1 MKTKFYLLSLA
12 LAAILPVSCSQD
24 TALNPEPQ
32 AETGCMSFNIT
43 LDRALTS
50 RAGETDPLPTRCLLE
65 VYEGATNKLVGKQQS
80 TTSSSTSFSI
90 SVANLEKGKE
100 YTFVFWADGGEDTYN
115 TESLTAITPK
125 KDNAIA
131 FSGKT
136 MTAVESGKTVSVT
149 LSHVVAKL
157 SLVHS
162 ADVNLTAGDQI
173 MVQFTQQK
181 YSFNALSSSYS
192 KTEPQNVK
200 LTRTVTADKTNGEIF
215 SLYMLAPND
224 DMTSGG
230 DKSMMVSDFKL
241 GFQAKDATSSHSK
254 EIPNVTFKANHRTV
268 ITGNI
273 RDISF
278 DTQKISVSLNQ
289 NWDEDIIPTPD
300 EGGQPTEPEEPK
312 QPDDPTPVTPVT
324 PGNSNISLTSA
335 GTLTESQIQ
344 SALANGNDLKIA
356 GQMNDADFTTL
367 RNYLV
372 NNPSKTVNLDI
383 SETTVTSIPN
393 RAFCITENVGF
404 GDESEISKPIT
415 SLSSIILPNTMTS
428 IGTEAFADC
437 QHLQSVSIPASV
449 TTIEDYAFF
458 RTSITEVSAP
468 GITTLGDG
476 AFKECAELI
485 SVTLGKVQKIGSQAF
500 FRSPKLTILDLSKC
514 TSVPARPSQPFT
526 TNLQLTIFVPA
537 DLLSGFKSSW
547 SYVVSGVS
555 TYTINWS
562 AK

>member
-1 MKTKFYLLSLA
+1 MKTKFYLLSLV

-32 AETGCMSFNIT
+32 TETGCMSFNIT

-80 TTSSSTSFSI
+80 TTSSTSFSI

-115 TESLTAITPK
+115 TGSLTAITPK

-131 FSGKT
+131 FSGKIRA
-136 MTAVESGKTVSVT
+136 AVESGKTVSVT
-149 LSHVVAKL
+149 LSHAVAKL

-162 ADVNLTAGDQI
+162 ADVNLTAGDQV

-181 YSFNALSSSYS
+181 YSFNALSGSYS
-192 KTEPQNVK
+192 KTETQKVN
-200 LTRTVTADKTNGEIF
+200 LTQTVTADKTNGEIF

-224 DMTSGG
+224 EMMSGG

-289 NWDEDIIPTPD
+289 NWGEDIIPTPD

-324 PGNSNISLTSA
+324 PGNSTISLTSA

-344 SALANGNDLKIA
+344 SALANGNDLKIT

-367 RNYLV
+367 RTYLLV
-372 NNPSKTVNLDI
+372 HSEQNVNLDI
-383 SETTVTSIPN
+383 SET
-393 RAFCITENVGF
+393 
-404 GDESEISKPIT
+404 
-415 SLSSIILPNTMTS
+415 
-428 IGTEAFADC
+428 
-437 QHLQSVSIPASV
+437 SV
-449 TTIEDYAFF
+449 TTIPTDAFYQCGNLTGITLSSSVTTIGEYAFAE
-458 RTSITEVSAP
+458 T
-468 GITTLGDG
+468 GISEIIANGVTTLEAG
-476 AFKECAELI
+476 AFRNCPNLTTASFGDLKSVEGTIFYESKNISTIDLTRCTTTFTNKNAFFSDRQTVTIYVNEELI
-485 SVTLGKVQKIGSQAF
+485 IPFK
-500 FRSPKLTILDLSKC
+500 TIWDNYNFNI
-514 TSVPARPSQPFT
+514 TWT
-526 TNLQLTIFVPA
+526 T
-537 DLLSGFKSSW
+537 K
-547 SYVVSGVS
+547 
-555 TYTINWS
+555 
-562 AK
+562 

>member
-24 TALNPEPQ
+24 TALNPELQ
-32 AETGCMSFNIT
+32 AETGCISFNIT

-80 TTSSSTSFSI
+80 TTGSTSFSI

-115 TESLTAITPK
+115 TGSLTAITPK

-149 LSHVVAKL
+149 LSHAVAKL

-162 ADVNLTAGDQI
+162 ANVNLSADDQV

-181 YSFNALSSSYS
+181 YSFNALSGSYS
-192 KTEPQNVK
+192 KTETQKVN
-200 LTRTVTADKTNGEIF
+200 LTQTVTADKTNGEIF

-224 DMTSGG
+224 EMMSGG

-289 NWDEDIIPTPD
+289 NWGEDIIPTPD
-300 EGGQPTEPEEPK
+300 EGGQPTEPDEPK

-324 PGNSNISLTSA
+324 PGNSTISLTSA
-335 GTLTESQIQ
+335 GTLTDSQIQ
-344 SALANGNDLKIA
+344 SALANGNDLKIT

-367 RNYLV
+367 RTYLLAHSEQ
-372 NNPSKTVNLDI
+372 NVNLDI
-383 SETTVTSIPN
+383 SET
-393 RAFCITENVGF
+393 
-404 GDESEISKPIT
+404 
-415 SLSSIILPNTMTS
+415 
-428 IGTEAFADC
+428 
-437 QHLQSVSIPASV
+437 SV
-449 TTIEDYAFF
+449 TTIPTDAFYQCGNLTGITLSSSVTTIGVYAFSE
-458 RTSITEVSAP
+458 TGITEIIANGV
-468 GITTLGDG
+468 TTLDDG
-476 AFKECAELI
+476 ALKGCSNLTNASFGNLI
-485 SVTLGKVQKIGSQAF
+485 SVGTTVFVNSKNLSSIDFSRCTTVPHY
-500 FRSPKLTILDLSKC
+500 SP
-514 TSVPARPSQPFT
+514 PAFT
-526 TNLQLTIFVPA
+526 TGQNVTIYVNES
-537 DLLSGFKSSW
+537 LLGSFASEWNIPSCKITW
-547 SYVVSGVS
+547 A
-555 TYTINWS
+555 I
-562 AK
+562 K

>member
-24 TALNPEPQ
+24 TALNPELQ

-65 VYEGATNKLVGKQQS
+65 VYEGATDKLVGKQQS
-80 TTSSSTSFSI
+80 TTGSTSFSI

-136 MTAVESGKTVSVT
+136 TTAVESGKTVSVV

-162 ADVNLTAGDQI
+162 ADVNLTAGDRI

-181 YSFNALSSSYS
+181 YSFNVLSGSYS
-192 KTEPQNVK
+192 KTETQEVN
-200 LTRTVTADKTNGEIF
+200 LTQTVTADKTNGEIF

-224 DMTSGG
+224 EMMSGG

-289 NWDEDIIPTPD
+289 NWGEDIIPTPD
-300 EGGQPTEPEEPK
+300 EGGQPTEPDDPK

-324 PGNSNISLTSA
+324 PGNSTISLTSA
-335 GTLTESQIQ
+335 GTLTDSQIQ
-344 SALANGNDLKIA
+344 SALANGNDLKIT

-367 RNYLV
+367 RSYLV

-383 SETTVTSIPN
+383 SETAVTTIPED
-393 RAFCITENVGF
+393 AFNGCMNLT
-404 GDESEISKPIT
+404 
-415 SLSSIILPNTMTS
+415 SIILSEN
-428 IGTEAFADC
+428 
-437 QHLQSVSIPASV
+437 
-449 TTIEDYAFF
+449 
-458 RTSITEVSAP
+458 
-468 GITTLGDG
+468 ITTLDTYAFNETGIAEIIANGVTRLEQGALRSCTNLTNVCLGDLTYIG
-476 AFKECAELI
+476 TNAFTYCTNLK
-485 SVTLGKVQKIGSQAF
+485 
-500 FRSPKLTILDLSKC
+500 TIDLSKC
-514 TSVPARPSQPFT
+514 SAVPKYSSPIID
-526 TNLQLTIFVPA
+526 NGHNLTIYVSETKLN
-537 DLLSGFKSSW
+537 DFKSNLKIA
-547 SYVVSGVS
+547 GC
-555 TYTINWS
+555 TITWV

>member
-24 TALNPEPQ
+24 TALNPELQ

-43 LDRALTS
+43 LDCALTS

-80 TTSSSTSFSI
+80 TTGSISFSI

-115 TESLTAITPK
+115 TGSLTAITPK

-136 MTAVESGKTVSVT
+136 TTAVESGKTVSVI

-162 ADVNLTAGDQI
+162 ADINLIAGDQV

-181 YSFNALSSSYS
+181 YSFNALSGSYS
-192 KTEPQNVK
+192 TTETQEVNHTHP
-200 LTRTVTADKTNGEIF
+200 VTADKTNGEIF

-224 DMTSGG
+224 EMMSGG

-289 NWDEDIIPTPD
+289 NWGEDIIPTPD
-300 EGGQPTEPEEPK
+300 EGGQQTEPEEPK
-312 QPDDPTPVTPVT
+312 QPEEPTPVTPVT
-324 PGNSNISLTSA
+324 PGNSTISLTSA
-335 GTLTESQIQ
+335 GTLTDSQIQ
-344 SALANGNDLKIA
+344 SALANGNDLKIT
-356 GQMNDADFTTL
+356 GSMNDVDFTTL
-367 RNYLV
+367 KTYLLAHSEQNV
-372 NNPSKTVNLDI
+372 KLDI
-383 SETTVTSIPN
+383 SETAVTTIPFE
-393 RAFCITENVGF
+393 AFYKCENLIGIT
-404 GDESEISKPIT
+404 
-415 SLSSIILPNTMTS
+415 LSS
-428 IGTEAFADC
+428 
-437 QHLQSVSIPASV
+437 SV
-449 TTIEDYAFF
+449 TTIGEYAFAE
-458 RTSITEVSAP
+458 T
-468 GITTLGDG
+468 GISEIIANGVTILEAG
-476 AFKECAELI
+476 AFRKCPNLTTASFGDLKSVEGTIFFESKNISTIDLTRCTATFTNKNSFFSSGQTVTIYVNEELI
-485 SVTLGKVQKIGSQAF
+485 IPFK
-500 FRSPKLTILDLSKC
+500 TIWDNYNFNI
-514 TSVPARPSQPFT
+514 TWT
-526 TNLQLTIFVPA
+526 T
-537 DLLSGFKSSW
+537 K
-547 SYVVSGVS
+547 
-555 TYTINWS
+555 
-562 AK
+562 

>member
-162 ADVNLTAGDQI
+162 ADVNLTAGDQV

-241 GFQAKDATSSHSK
+241 GFQANDATSSHSK

-278 DTQKISVSLNQ
+278 DTQIISVSLNQ
-289 NWDEDIIPTPD
+289 DWGKDIIPTTD
-300 EGGQPTEPEEPK
+300 ESGQPTEPDDPK

-324 PGNSNISLTSA
+324 PGNSTISLTSA

-367 RNYLV
+367 KTYLLAHSEQNV
-372 NNPSKTVNLDI
+372 KLDI
-383 SETTVTSIPN
+383 SETAVTTIPFE
-393 RAFCITENVGF
+393 AFYKCENLIGIT
-404 GDESEISKPIT
+404 
-415 SLSSIILPNTMTS
+415 LSS
-428 IGTEAFADC
+428 
-437 QHLQSVSIPASV
+437 SV
-449 TTIEDYAFF
+449 TTIGEYAFAE
-458 RTSITEVSAP
+458 T
-468 GITTLGDG
+468 GISEIIANGVTTLEAG
-476 AFKECAELI
+476 AFRKCPNLTTASFGDLKSVEGTIFFESKNISTIDLTRCTATFTNKNSFFSSGQTVTIYVNEELI
-485 SVTLGKVQKIGSQAF
+485 IPFK
-500 FRSPKLTILDLSKC
+500 TIWDNYNFNI
-514 TSVPARPSQPFT
+514 TWT
-526 TNLQLTIFVPA
+526 T
-537 DLLSGFKSSW
+537 K
-547 SYVVSGVS
+547 
-555 TYTINWS
+555 
-562 AK
+562 

>member
-24 TALNPEPQ
+24 TALNPELQ

-65 VYEGATNKLVGKQQS
+65 VYEGATDKLVGKQQS
-80 TTSSSTSFSI
+80 TTGSTSFSI

-136 MTAVESGKTVSVT
+136 TTAVESGKTVSVV

-162 ADVNLTAGDQI
+162 ADVNLTAGDRI

-181 YSFNALSSSYS
+181 YSFNVLSGSYS
-192 KTEPQNVK
+192 KTEIQEVN
-200 LTRTVTADKTNGEIF
+200 LTQTVTADKTNGEIF

-224 DMTSGG
+224 EMMSGG

-289 NWDEDIIPTPD
+289 NWGEDIIPTPD
-300 EGGQPTEPEEPK
+300 EGGQPTEPDDPK

-324 PGNSNISLTSA
+324 PGNSTISLTSA
-335 GTLTESQIQ
+335 GTLTDSQIQ
-344 SALANGNDLKIA
+344 SVLANGNDLKIT

-367 RNYLV
+367 RTYLV

-383 SETTVTSIPN
+383 SETAVTAIPFE
-393 RAFCITENVGF
+393 AFYKCGNLIGIT
-404 GDESEISKPIT
+404 
-415 SLSSIILPNTMTS
+415 LSS
-428 IGTEAFADC
+428 
-437 QHLQSVSIPASV
+437 SV
-449 TTIEDYAFF
+449 TTIGEYAFAE
-458 RTSITEVSAP
+458 T
-468 GITTLGDG
+468 GISEIIANGVTTLEAG
-476 AFKECAELI
+476 AFRKCPNLTTASFGDLKSVEGTIFFESKNISTIDLTRCTATFTNKNSFFSSGQTVTIYVNEELI
-485 SVTLGKVQKIGSQAF
+485 IPFK
-500 FRSPKLTILDLSKC
+500 TIWDNYNFNI
-514 TSVPARPSQPFT
+514 TWT
-526 TNLQLTIFVPA
+526 T
-537 DLLSGFKSSW
+537 K
-547 SYVVSGVS
+547 
-555 TYTINWS
+555 
-562 AK
+562 

>member
-24 TALNPEPQ
+24 TALNPELQ

-65 VYEGATNKLVGKQQS
+65 VYEGATDKLVGKQQS
-80 TTSSSTSFSI
+80 TTGSTSFSI

-136 MTAVESGKTVSVT
+136 TTAVESGKTVSVV
-149 LSHVVAKL
+149 LSHAVAKL

-162 ADVNLTAGDQI
+162 ADVNLTADDQV

-181 YSFNALSSSYS
+181 YSFNALSGSYS
-192 KTEPQNVK
+192 KTETQKVN
-200 LTRTVTADKTNGEIF
+200 LTQTVTADKTNGEIF

-224 DMTSGG
+224 EMMSGG

-289 NWDEDIIPTPD
+289 NWGEDIIPTPD
-300 EGGQPTEPEEPK
+300 EGGQPTEPDEPK

-324 PGNSNISLTSA
+324 PGNSTISLTSA
-335 GTLTESQIQ
+335 GTLTDSQIQ
-344 SALANGNDLKIA
+344 SALANGNDLKIT

-367 RNYLV
+367 RTYLLAHSEQ
-372 NNPSKTVNLDI
+372 NVNLDI
-383 SETTVTSIPN
+383 SET
-393 RAFCITENVGF
+393 
-404 GDESEISKPIT
+404 
-415 SLSSIILPNTMTS
+415 
-428 IGTEAFADC
+428 
-437 QHLQSVSIPASV
+437 SV
-449 TTIEDYAFF
+449 TTIPTDAFYQCGNLTGITLSSSVTTIGVYAFF
-458 RTSITEVSAP
+458 GT
-468 GITTLGDG
+468 GINEIIANGVTVLDFG
-476 AFKECAELI
+476 AFKECPNLTNASFGDLSNVEMQI
-485 SVTLGKVQKIGSQAF
+485 FMGSENITTIDFTRCTKAFKNKGYVFSHNQSVTIYVAE
-500 FRSPKLTILDLSKC
+500 
-514 TSVPARPSQPFT
+514 
-526 TNLQLTIFVPA
+526 
-537 DLLSGFKSSW
+537 DLLSSFKAEW
-547 SYVVSGVS
+547 EN
-555 TYTINWS
+555 TTFNITW
-562 AK
+562 ATK